1 MTTSLPL
8 CIYHANCTDGFA
20 AAWAVRKHFGDGN
33 VDFHAGRY
41 GEPPPDVTGR
51 RVIIVD
57 FSYKRDVLLTMMEQ
71 AHGLIILDHHKSAQ
85 EDLHGLGLGAFSRFD
100 MNKSGAML
108 AWEYFHP
115 GDTPPLLFDYI
126 QDRDLWQFKLPSTRE
141 VTAALFSYP
150 FDFTIWDGLIACGIP
165 RLINEG
171 IALVRNQR
179 ANLDAFHGAL
189 PRMIQFGHH
198 RIPVANVPWMFAS
211 DLGGELANGH
221 PFAATYFDDSKGR
234 KFSLRST
241 PEGIDV
247 SQVAAAFGG
256 GGHRNAAGFTLTREE
271 AIDFEIAW
279 SAAE

>member
-20 AAWAVRKHFGDGN
+20 AAWAVRKHFGDGK
-33 VDFHAGRY
+33 VEFHEGRY
-41 GEPPPDVTGR
+41 GEAPPDVTGR

-57 FSYKRDVLLTMMEQ
+57 FSYKRDVLLNMIEQ
-71 AHGLIILDHHKSAQ
+71 SSGLIVLDHHKSAQ
-85 EDLHGLGLGAFSRFD
+85 EDLHALGFKAKAYFD

-108 AWEYFHP
+108 AWEHFHP
-115 GDTPPLLFDYI
+115 GEPAPLLFDYI
-126 QDRDLWQFKLPSTRE
+126 QDRDLWQFNLPSTRE

-150 FDFTIWDGLIACGIP
+150 FDFTVWDGLIVSGIP

-179 ANLDAFHGAL
+179 ANIDAFRTAL

-198 RIPVANVPWMFAS
+198 RVPIANVPWMFAS
-211 DLGGELANGH
+211 DLGGELAKGH